1 MSPVKVSLVQIRA
14 SLKPVLSAVL
24 ALVVGLTLGLLVAK
38 TAGESPLHVLQVLV
52 KSAFGTR
59 YDLGVTL
66 FYATPLIF
74 CGLSVAVAFH
84 AGLFNIGAEGQITLG
99 ALAAAVFGTLVPHL
113 PLYIAPLCA
122 TLVAVLVAGFWAWIA
137 GWLRAHRGSHEV
149 INTIML
155 NFIAFAIASY
165 VTTNIF
171 QNTRNQNP
179 ETADMGDAY
188 FIRAYD
194 PVAKFFGDAP
204 AGSAFL
210 LAILMALALWFVL
223 WKTSFGFQLRATGEN
238 ETAAKFAGIPVAK
251 IRRRAMFLAGAFAGL
266 VAYSEVMGNA
276 ARFRL
281 GFSADYGFI
290 GIAVAL
296 LAQNNPIG
304 IIFTGILFAA
314 LHKGAADLDIET
326 EHITHDLSV
335 VIQAL
340 VILSVSLASLLP
352 IWWAKLK
359 KTKGAKQ

>member
-1 MSPVKVSLVQIRA
+1 MGPLKPALVKLRSI
-14 SLKPVLSAVL
+14 LKPVLSAVI
-24 ALVVGLTLGLLVAK
+24 ALVIGLAFGLLVAK
-38 TAGESPLHVLQVLV
+38 FAGESPLHVLQVLV

-74 CGLSVAVAFH
+74 CGLSVAIAFH
-84 AGLFNIGAEGQITLG
+84 AGLFNIGAEGQLTLG
-99 ALAAAVFGTLVPHL
+99 ALAAAVFGALVPHL
-113 PLYIAPLCA
+113 PLFVAPLCA
-122 TLVAVLVAGFWAWIA
+122 TIVAMMVGGFWAWIA

-155 NFIAFAIASY
+155 NFIAFALASY
-165 VTTNIF
+165 VTTNLI
-171 QNTRNQNP
+171 QNSKNQNP

-188 FIRAYD
+188 FVRAYD

-210 LAILMALALWFVL
+210 LAILMALVLWFVL
-223 WKTSFGFQLRATGEN
+223 WKTSFGFQIRATGEN
-238 ETAAKFAGIPVAK
+238 EVAAKFAGIPVAK
-251 IRRRAMFLAGAFAGL
+251 IRRRAMWMAGALAGM
-266 VAYSEVMGNA
+266 VAYGEVCGNA

-352 IWWAKLK
+352 LWWEKLK
-359 KTKGAKQ
+359 KKRAVRL